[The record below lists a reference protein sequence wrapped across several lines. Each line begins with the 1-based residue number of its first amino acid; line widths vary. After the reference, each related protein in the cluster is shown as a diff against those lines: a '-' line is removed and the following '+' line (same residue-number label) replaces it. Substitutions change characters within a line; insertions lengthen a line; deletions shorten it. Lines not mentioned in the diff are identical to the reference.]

1 MTIVRDVD
9 VSFVIPAYNCDR
21 VVVRAVESI
30 LDQRLDGFEILV
42 VNDCS
47 TDNTRVVLES
57 LEQELP
63 CLRVVSHEVNRNLGA
78 ARNTGIDA
86 ASGEF
91 IYFVDVDDWLESAG
105 VGELLEL
112 ARTRSM
118 DVVACGVQTV
128 SLDGTVKPYHAWDF
142 ESAGGAE
149 GVDYFSQYKIGAI
162 AWNKLY
168 RKSFLD
174 AHGIR
179 FVEGFFHED
188 ILFTSRVAL
197 ECTRYASISKIVMNY
212 FQNPESICNSVPTRK
227 HLASYLNLYLSMSQY
242 FVELN
247 KRGICDP
254 VLIQRLSRNYGFNEI
269 FPKMQRYAATRP
281 RSAFVKDVFDVVQE
295 RLGPAGN
302 GIADF
307 VCGSFESF
315 ALEG

>member
-1 MTIVRDVD
+1 MIVRKLDI
-9 VSFVIPAYNCDR
+9 SFVIPAYNCAG
-21 VVVRAVESI
+21 VIGRAVDSI
-30 LDQRLDGFEILV
+30 IEQRLGAFEIVV

-47 TDNTRVVLES
+47 KDNTIEVLES
-57 LEQELP
+57 IAQELP
-63 CLRVVSHEVNRNLGA
+63 CLRIVSHEVNRNLGA

-86 ASGEF
+86 AHGEF
-91 IYFVDVDDWLESAG
+91 IYFVDADDWLEPNA
-105 VGELLEL
+105 VGGLLEL
-112 ARTRSM
+112 AKVKSL
-118 DVVACGVQTV
+118 DVLACGVQTV
-128 SLDGTVKPYHAWDF
+128 TPEGVVNLYHAWDF
-142 ESAGGAE
+142 DSAGGGQ

-188 ILFTSRVAL
+188 ILFTSSVAL
-197 ECTRYASISKIVMNY
+197 ECKRYASVSKVVMNY

-227 HLASYLNLYLSMSQY
+227 HLASYLNLYLSMSDY
-242 FVELN
+242 FNELSE
-247 KRGICDP
+247 RGIDDP
-254 VLIQRLSRNYGFNEI
+254 ELIRRLSRNYGFNEI

-281 RSAFVKDVFDVVQE
+281 RSVFVKDVFDVVQD

-307 VCGSFESF
+307 VCGFFEQF